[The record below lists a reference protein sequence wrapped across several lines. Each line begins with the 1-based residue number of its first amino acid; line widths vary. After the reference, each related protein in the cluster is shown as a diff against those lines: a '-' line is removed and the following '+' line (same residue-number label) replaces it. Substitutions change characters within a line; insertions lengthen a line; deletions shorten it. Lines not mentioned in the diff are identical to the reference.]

1 MPQSRVVGISG
12 NITRPSKTRAFV
24 DHIVH
29 RLAVDAGASAQ
40 TFDIEDF
47 GASLLPARRL
57 DELAPEARYVVGQIV
72 AADIL
77 VVGSPTFKGSY
88 TGLFKHV
95 FDLLDP
101 ASLRGKPII
110 LAATGGGERHSLM
123 VEHQM
128 RPLFGFFE
136 ALAMPTAIYACDKD
150 FADGALISE
159 AIHARVGR
167 AIEEATQALARPG
180 KARLAA

>member
-1 MPQSRVVGISG
+1 MPQTRVVGISG
-12 NITRPSKTRAFV
+12 NITRPSRTRAFV

-57 DELAPEARYVVGQIV
+57 DELAPEARYVVGQIL

-77 VVGSPTFKGSY
+77 VVASPTFKGSY

-101 ASLRGKPII
+101 SSLRGKPVI
-110 LAATGGGERHSLM
+110 LAATGGRGT
-123 VEHQM
+123 
-128 RPLFGFFE
+128 PL
-136 ALAMPTAIYACDKD
+136 
-150 FADGALISE
+150 ADGGASVAATVRLLRGIGDADCDLRLRQGLCRRRS
-159 AIHARVGR
+159 RLGGDPCPRRKGGR
-167 AIEEATQALARPG
+167 
-180 KARLAA
+180 